1 MSAESSIKIWSF
13 HRKIKEDKL
22 KKKQKTSRHCW
33 GRFWCRCS
41 CWLWSSAGNFRCTYF
56 HVEPKRDQTP
66 RSLPRFNSRHFKRRC
81 CLNCDCE
88 HLPAESPS
96 KVSYNNPACESLG
109 TPCSHYKGDQSTC
122 PRELCLTFD
131 LCTSTAPNNR
141 AVVFVGHTVGTASW
155 RMSW

>member
-1 MSAESSIKIWSF
+1 MWSQREIK
-13 HRKIKEDKL
+13 
-22 KKKQKTSRHCW
+22 
-33 GRFWCRCS
+33 
-41 CWLWSSAGNFRCTYF
+41 
-56 HVEPKRDQTP
+56 TP
-66 RSLPRFNSRHFKRRC
+66 RSFPRFNSRHFKRGC

-141 AVVFVGHTVGTASW
+141 ASVFVGHTVGTASTSVS
-155 RMSW
+155 MSLRCQSDHLHGPITQEIWAYELIISSKCCRLCNPDLQILRNTFIWW